1 MKVKLISLLLLCLLL
16 LTGCAHQL
24 PTPDLPPAP
33 PVQDDTQVED
43 TVPVPKVYTPAELLR
58 LSGAEIVAIYGE
70 DYTTVTPEGDPPYFY
85 YENLGH
91 APYRFIG
98 KPDDTRIQAVASD
111 VVGSEMLGVICVG
124 DSYADLEAE
133 ATALESYEFRAPANW
148 YDDGF
153 GVYGWAHVMGQTE
166 QYVCYIMN
174 EVLVSYECRAMD

>member
-1 MKVKLISLLLLCLLL
+1 MKVKLLSLLLLCLLL
-16 LTGCAHQL
+16 TGCAHRL

-33 PVQDDTQVED
+33 PGQED
-43 TVPVPKVYTPAELLR
+43 THIDDAVPVPKVYTAAELLR

-91 APYRFIG
+91 VPYRFIG
-98 KPDDTRIQAVASD
+98 KPEDARIQAVASD
-111 VVGSEMLGVICVG
+111 VAGSEMLDVICVG
-124 DSYADLEAE
+124 DSYADLEAD
-133 ATALESYEFRAPANW
+133 AMALEGYEFRAPANW

-153 GVYGWAHVMGQTE
+153 GAYGWAHVMGAHE

>member
-1 MKVKLISLLLLCLLL
+1 MKVKLLSLLLLCLLL
-16 LTGCAHQL
+16 TGCAHRL

-33 PVQDDTQVED
+33 PGQED
-43 TVPVPKVYTPAELLR
+43 THIDDAVPVPKVYTAAELLR

-70 DYTTVTPEGDPPYFY
+70 DYTPVTPEGDPPYFY

-91 APYRFIG
+91 VPYRFIG

-111 VVGSEMLGVICVG
+111 VMGSEMLGVICVG
-124 DSYADLEAE
+124 DSYADLEAD
-133 ATALESYEFRAPANW
+133 ATALEGYEFRAPANW

-153 GVYGWAHVMGQTE
+153 GAYGWAHVMGAHE